1 VGFRAEQLLRQAE
14 RETAKMRTR
23 ATRNAESV
31 DAAARQSAQE
41 RLRVARKQA
50 EAIRSRASEE
60 AARAKAQASQE
71 AVRVRHVHRGMKE
84 ELGRLA
90 EQLNAE
96 MQRPDPGWT
105 ASMRSPGNNGV
116 GRAGR
121 QSV

>member
-1 VGFRAEQLLRQAE
+1 
-14 RETAKMRTR
+14 
-23 ATRNAESV
+23 
-31 DAAARQSAQE
+31 
-41 RLRVARKQA
+41 
-50 EAIRSRASEE
+50 
-60 AARAKAQASQE
+60 
-71 AVRVRHVHRGMKE
+71 VRHVHRGMKE

-121 QSV
+121 QSPEDVRIPVWVASEHARIVELHHLVHHLAEVVGSAEHEGGRQ